1 MVSSRTIEIPVSV
14 NPTDAIR
21 AMREIGESKGWIM
34 NRINDSTIV
43 QRWAIIVPITRSTRV
58 LGIHVEGGK
67 PDGLELRTWSFIPGS
82 AGRIS
87 FVSFT
92 IPDSFDGLD
101 WEVFLNEWVAR
112 LPRCPWKWSFLE
124 RSVIGYL
131 IPEFRISRKRFAN
144 EGIELKKWEFS
155 D

>member
-1 MVSSRTIEIPVSV
+1 MGNSRTIEIPVSI

-21 AMREIGESKGWIM
+21 AMREIGESKGWSM
-34 NRINDSTIV
+34 KRIDDSTIV

-58 LGIHVEGGK
+58 LGIQVKGGIS
-67 PDGLELRTWSFIPGS
+67 DGLELRTWSFIPGS
-82 AGRIS
+82 AGRLS

-92 IPDSFDGLD
+92 VPDLFDGLD
-101 WEVFLNEWVAR
+101 WEVFLNEWIAR
-112 LPRCPWKWSFLE
+112 LPRCPWKWSFME

-131 IPEFRISRKRFAN
+131 IPEFRISRKKFAN
-144 EGIELKKWEFS
+144 EGIELKNWKSS

>member
-21 AMREIGESKGWIM
+21 AMREIGESKGWMM

-67 PDGLELRTWSFIPGS
+67 SDGLELRTWSFIPGS
-82 AGRIS
+82 AGRFS

-92 IPDSFDGLD
+92 IPD
-101 WEVFLNEWVAR
+101 
-112 LPRCPWKWSFLE
+112 
-124 RSVIGYL
+124 
-131 IPEFRISRKRFAN
+131 
-144 EGIELKKWEFS
+144 
-155 D
+155 

>member
-1 MVSSRTIEIPVSV
+1 MVSSRTIEIPVSI

-21 AMREIGESKGWIM
+21 AMREIGESEGWSM
-34 NRINDSTIV
+34 ERIDDSTIV

-58 LGIHVEGGK
+58 LGIQVNGGK
-67 PDGLELRTWSFIPGS
+67 SDGLILRTWSFIPGS

-87 FVSFT
+87 FVSFS

-101 WEVFLNEWVAR
+101 WNDFLEEWVSR
-112 LPRCPWKWSFLE
+112 LPRCPWKWSFIE

-144 EGIELKKWEFS
+144 EGIDLNKWKSS

>member
-1 MVSSRTIEIPVSV
+1 
-14 NPTDAIR
+14 
-21 AMREIGESKGWIM
+21 MREIGESEGWAM
-34 NRINDSTIV
+34 ERIDDSTIV

-58 LGIHVEGGK
+58 LGIQVNGGK
-67 PDGLELRTWSFIPGS
+67 SDGLLLRTWSFIPGS

-87 FVSFT
+87 FVSFS

-101 WEVFLNEWVAR
+101 WNDFLEEWVSR
-112 LPRCPWKWSFLE
+112 LPRCPWKWSFIE

-144 EGIELKKWEFS
+144 EGIDLNKWKSS

>member
-1 MVSSRTIEIPVSV
+1 MVSSRTIEIPVSI

-21 AMREIGESKGWIM
+21 AMREIGESEGWAM
-34 NRINDSTIV
+34 ERIDDSTIV

-58 LGIHVEGGK
+58 LGIQVNGGK
-67 PDGLELRTWSFIPGS
+67 SDGLLLRTWSFIPGS

-87 FVSFT
+87 FVSFS

-101 WEVFLNEWVAR
+101 WNDFLEEWVSR
-112 LPRCPWKWSFLE
+112 LPRCPWKWSFIE

-144 EGIELKKWEFS
+144 EGIDLNKWKSS

>member
-1 MVSSRTIEIPVSV
+1 MVSSRTIEIPVSI

-21 AMREIGESKGWIM
+21 AMREIGESEGWAM
-34 NRINDSTIV
+34 ERIDDSTIV

-58 LGIHVEGGK
+58 LGIQVNGGK
-67 PDGLELRTWSFIPGS
+67 SDGLILRTWSFIPGS

-87 FVSFT
+87 FVSFS

-101 WEVFLNEWVAR
+101 WNDFLEEWVSR
-112 LPRCPWKWSFLE
+112 LPRCPWKWSFIE

-144 EGIELKKWEFS
+144 EGIDLNKWKSS

>member
-1 MVSSRTIEIPVSV
+1 MVSSRTIEIPVSI

-21 AMREIGESKGWIM
+21 AMREIGESEGWSM
-34 NRINDSTIV
+34 ERIDDSTIV

-58 LGIHVEGGK
+58 LGIQVNGGK
-67 PDGLELRTWSFIPGS
+67 SDGLLLRTWSFIPGS

-87 FVSFT
+87 FVSFS

-101 WEVFLNEWVAR
+101 WNDFLEEWVSR
-112 LPRCPWKWSFLE
+112 LPRCPWKWSFIE

-144 EGIELKKWEFS
+144 EGIDLNKWKSS

>member
-1 MVSSRTIEIPVSV
+1 MVSSRTIEIPVSI

-21 AMREIGESKGWIM
+21 AMREIGESEGWAM
-34 NRINDSTIV
+34 ERIDDSTIV

-58 LGIHVEGGK
+58 LGIQVNGGK
-67 PDGLELRTWSFIPGS
+67 SDGLILRTWSFIPGS

-87 FVSFT
+87 FVSFS

-101 WEVFLNEWVAR
+101 WNDFLEEWVSR
-112 LPRCPWKWSFLE
+112 LPRCPWKWSFIE

-131 IPEFRISRKRFAN
+131 IPEFRINSKWV
-144 EGIELKKWEFS
+144 IKK
-155 D
+155 